1 MHIAVIGTGYVG
13 VSTAV
18 SFAKWG
24 HDVVG
29 VDVDDD
35 KVRLLQNAHLPFHE
49 DGLEAELQALRT
61 AGKLDFTTS
70 FDEAVA
76 NSDILFIT
84 VGTPS
89 GPDGRADLSY
99 VKAVARKI
107 GSTMATYKLIVV
119 KSTVPVGT
127 TDEVGRIIRAEL
139 EGRGLDVSFDVGSNP
154 EFLRE
159 GRALQ
164 DALEPER
171 IVIGCESDRAAAL
184 LRQLY
189 VDVPSPILLT
199 TVRNAEM
206 IKYAANAFLATKIS
220 FVNELARLCE
230 KTGTD
235 IVEVARGM
243 GMDSRIGPEFLR
255 AGIGFGGCCF
265 PKDVKALIRIGGE
278 HGVSMQ
284 LLRTVQEINQ
294 TQVTWF
300 MGKVRNR
307 LPALSGKRIAILGLT
322 FKPDTDDIRE
332 SPSLR
337 VIPLLLDRQAQISAF
352 DPKGAVHVKQLH
364 PTIEYADTPYDAVQG
379 ADAILLLTEWPEILA
394 MDWTR
399 AKQLANGSLL
409 FDARNALDSEA
420 MTALGWQYI
429 GVGRLGSSQGK

>member
-1 MHIAVIGTGYVG
+1 MNIAVIGTGYVG

-29 VDVDDD
+29 VDIDHD
-35 KVRLLQNAHLPFHE
+35 KVRLLKNGHLPFHE
-49 DGLEAELQALRT
+49 DGLEAELQALRR
-61 AGKLDFTTS
+61 AGKLTFTTS

-76 NSDILFIT
+76 NSDILYIT

-107 GSTMATYKLIVV
+107 GSTMAAYKLVVV

-127 TDEVGRIIRAEL
+127 TDEVNRIIRAEL
-139 EGRGLDVSFDVGSNP
+139 EERGLDVSFDVGSNP

-171 IVIGCESDRAAAL
+171 IVIGCESDRGAAL

-189 VDVPSPILLT
+189 ADVPSPILLT

-206 IKYAANAFLATKIS
+206 IKYASNAFLATKIS

-255 AGIGFGGCCF
+255 AGIGYGGSCF

-307 LPALSGKRIAILGLT
+307 LPGLAGKRIAILGLT

-364 PTIEYADTPYDAVQG
+364 PNIDYADTPYDAVQG

-394 MDWTR
+394 MDWQR
-399 AKQLANGSLL
+399 ARQLANGSLL
-409 FDARNALDSEA
+409 FDARNALDPEA
-420 MTALGWQYI
+420 MTDLGWQYI
-429 GVGRLGSSQGK
+429 GVGRRVSSHGK